1 MHNANFLILA
11 QKCVSMSLLMRIHLK
26 KNYMVKIFIFFLLF
40 QKMKVLYIL
49 ESLHVK

>member
-1 MHNANFLILA
+1 MHNANLLILA

-26 KNYMVKIFIFFLLF
+26 KKNMVKKFIFFLLF
-40 QKMKVLYIL
+40 QKVSYIL